1 MDHPDLVDKM
11 LDKIEKHLKDVEGS
25 TPDQLVERL
34 PKK

>member
-1 MDHPDLVDKM
+1 MGHPDLVDKM
-11 LDKIEKHLKDVEGS
+11 LNKIDQHLKDVEGS